1 MAKHPLSAKFSAPW
15 KWKKFSI
22 VSLKVFLGIFLI
34 WFLASRDII
43 EFGTLARLYENYGYA
58 LLSAGIFLITV
69 AIAAY
74 RWHLLL
80 AAQDIQLPLTT
91 AVKVVGASYATSI
104 VLAGVI
110 GGEGLRA
117 AWILTTMR
125 TRRTVAL
132 LSLPVDRLCGLLAL
146 LAIGTLAVVLRWDLL
161 MSGNATTSLALITLS
176 LFAAAIVVIPLGIWI
191 LSRFQLLDRID
202 NWENG
207 GWSKRTIWQILRA
220 IIVYRDRTGCLI
232 ACLFLSI
239 ISNALTIVAF
249 LVLLELMP
257 KGALGTVDIVFAF
270 VLSSLANVFSITPGG
285 IGIGEGAFEV
295 LCRLIGGASA
305 GAGYGT
311 LFFMFRIVT
320 WIPLVA
326 ILSIIFLGRWRI
338 RMEAPSA

>member
-1 MAKHPLSAKFSAPW
+1 MAKHSLSANFSGPW
-15 KWKKFSI
+15 KWKKISI
-22 VSLKVFLGIFLI
+22 VSLKVLLGVFLV
-34 WFLASRDII
+34 WYLASREII
-43 EFGTLARLYENYGYA
+43 DFGTLTLLYENYGYA
-58 LLSAGIFLITV
+58 LLSAGIFLTTV

-80 AAQDIQLPLTT
+80 AAQDIPLPLTT
-91 AVKVVGASYATSI
+91 AIKIVGASYATSI

-125 TRRTVAL
+125 ARRTVAL

-146 LAIGTLAVVLRWDLL
+146 LAIGSLAVVMRWDLL
-161 MSGNATTSLALITLS
+161 MSGSATMSLAILTLS
-176 LFAAAIVVIPLGIWI
+176 LFVAAVVFITLGIWL
-191 LSRFQLLDRID
+191 LSHFPFLDRIG

-207 GWSKRTIWQILRA
+207 GWGKRTIWQIVRA
-220 IIVYRDRTGCLI
+220 TIVYRDRTGCLI
-232 ACLFLSI
+232 KCLILSI
-239 ISNALTIVAF
+239 FSNALTIVAF
-249 LVLLELMP
+249 LVLLEFVP
-257 KGALGTVDIVFAF
+257 TGAMATVDIVLAF

-295 LCRLIGGASA
+295 LCRLIGGAAA

-320 WIPLVA
+320 WVPLVA
-326 ILSIIFLGRWRI
+326 IISVIFLGKWRM
-338 RMEAPSA
+338 RMEAPSV